1 MVVEAIAQMESEGFG
16 RDQIDVQRSGDLRFH
31 GQAYE
36 LTLPMPARA
45 LTQDDASSLFDEF
58 LAFYERTY
66 GEGTAW
72 EGVPASLINYS
83 VTVTGRQDRPALG
96 TAPRNGGPGSDL
108 VRETREVFLPT
119 ERRRETV
126 PIIDDAKFTV
136 GAKVEGPAV
145 IDAVDTTIY
154 LPPGTTAE
162 RDEYMNYVLTR

>member
-1 MVVEAIAQMESEGFG
+1 
-16 RDQIDVQRSGDLRFH
+16 
-31 GQAYE
+31 
-36 LTLPMPARA
+36 MPARA
-45 LTQDDASSLFDEF
+45 LTEADAPSLFDEF
-58 LAFYERTY
+58 KAYYERTY

-83 VTVTGRQDRPALG
+83 VTVTGRQDRPAMG
-96 TAPRNGGPGSDL
+96 TTARNGGAGADL
-108 VRETREVFLPT
+108 VRETREVFLPA

-126 PIIDDAKFTV
+126 PIIDDARFTV